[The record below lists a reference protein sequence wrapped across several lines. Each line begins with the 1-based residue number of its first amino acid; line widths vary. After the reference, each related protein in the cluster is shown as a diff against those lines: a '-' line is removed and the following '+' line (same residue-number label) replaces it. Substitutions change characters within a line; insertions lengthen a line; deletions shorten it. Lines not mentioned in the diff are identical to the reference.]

1 MTIRFDE
8 LPLSKEI
15 LKAVADMGFEEATP
29 IQTMAIPELLE
40 GHDIIGQAQT
50 GTGKTA
56 AFGIP
61 LLEGLDARCKKIQ
74 ALVLCPTR
82 ELAIQVAEELSSLA
96 ARKKGVFVLPVYG
109 GQPMDRQLRGLSR
122 GVQVIVGTPGRVL
135 DHLERGSMVL
145 DAVQY
150 CVLDEAD
157 EMLDMGFREDM
168 EAILSR
174 TPEDGQRA
182 LFSATMPPAIMD
194 IARRFL
200 REPKVLKIA
209 SKHLTVPSVEQ
220 VWYAVRQ
227 YQKLDALCRILDA
240 KNPQKGIVFCSTKH
254 GADDVAT
261 QLLARGYQADALHG
275 NLSQVQRDRV
285 MNRFRGGNID
295 LLIATDVAA
304 RGLDV
309 DDVDVVVNYDIPN
322 GAETYVHRIGR
333 TGRAGRAG
341 KALTLVTPREEY
353 SMRDIIRRTKADIV
367 QARVPS
373 QFDVHNLRTAQL
385 LEEVRSELEASDYA
399 REEALVREFL
409 TGEVAAQDLAAALL
423 KMLMRRELGDLSRE
437 EAESARDFNREV
449 GRESDRPRREYGGK
463 GRNGERQYSDRQQGG
478 RQHYPPANKEGTARL
493 FLNLG
498 HTAKIGPRDIVGA
511 ITGETGLPGKV
522 VGAIEIRERFSFVE
536 VPEEHAQTIIDALN
550 GSQIRG
556 CRVGADRATPK

>member
-1 MTIRFDE
+1 
-8 LPLSKEI
+8 
-15 LKAVADMGFEEATP
+15 
-29 IQTMAIPELLE
+29 
-40 GHDIIGQAQT
+40 
-50 GTGKTA
+50 
-56 AFGIP
+56 
-61 LLEGLDARCKKIQ
+61 
-74 ALVLCPTR
+74 
-82 ELAIQVAEELSSLA
+82 
-96 ARKKGVFVLPVYG
+96 
-109 GQPMDRQLRGLSR
+109 RQLRALSR

-135 DHLERGSMVL
+135 DHLERGSLEL
-145 DAVQY
+145 DAVRFS
-150 CVLDEAD
+150 VLDEAD

-168 EAILSR
+168 EAILAR
-174 TPEDGQRA
+174 TPAEGQRA
-182 LFSATMPPAIMD
+182 LFSATMPSGIMD

-200 REPKVLKIA
+200 KEPKVLKIA
-209 SKHLTVPSVEQ
+209 SKHLTVPSIEQ
-220 VWYAVRQ
+220 VWYGVRQ

-285 MNRFRGGNID
+285 MARFRNGNID

-341 KALTLVTPREEY
+341 KAMTLVTQREEY

-373 QFDVHNLRTAQL
+373 QFDVANIRTAQL
-385 LEEVRSELEASDYA
+385 LEEVRTELENKDYS
-399 REEALVREFL
+399 RQEALVREFL
-409 TGEVAAQDLAAALL
+409 TGEIAPQDLAAALL
-423 KMLMRRELGDLSRE
+423 SMLMRRELGDMSRE
-437 EAESARDFNREV
+437 EAEKNRDFNRE
-449 GRESDRPRREYGGK
+449 SDHGRREYGRDS
-463 GRNGERQYSDRQQGG
+463 GREGRGRDYGRENGNRRSD
-478 RQHYPPANKEGTARL
+478 RQHYPPANTEGTARL

-498 HTAKIGPRDIVGA
+498 HKAKIAPRDIVGA
-511 ITGETGLPGKV
+511 ITGETGLPGRV
-522 VGAIEIRERFSFVE
+522 VGAIEIRDRFSFVE
-536 VPEEHAQTIIDALN
+536 VPEEHAQAIIDALN

-556 CRVGADRATPK
+556 CRVGADRATPKQ